1 MLFDRAIELLG
12 GKCHTYTCDL
22 TKRADV
28 YSTCERIKREVGSV
42 SILINNAGIV
52 GGKSF
57 LDLDDGNGHF
67 SAYINSKENFYIV
80 THNPGSKKDTGSAIR
95 PFFSRLDWTWS

>member
-1 MLFDRAIELLG
+1 MPFDRAIELLG

-28 YSTCERIKREVGSV
+28 YSTCEKIKREVGSV

-67 SAYINSKENFYIV
+67 SAYINSKENFYINRSFLISFNLLLAALL
-80 THNPGSKKDTGSAIR
+80 TRLYAM
-95 PFFSRLDWTWS
+95 FS